1 MLQKTGEKC
10 VMRRRI
16 EMFLLRIY
24 NVLDLFESALD
35 SCWIQMVLVIGMLP
49 EIETK
54 RANWMLH
61 NA

>member
-1 MLQKTGEKC
+1 
-10 VMRRRI
+10 MRRRI
-16 EMFLLRIY
+16 EILRIY

-35 SCWIQMVLVIGMLP
+35 SCLIQMVLVIGMLP
-49 EIETK
+49 VMETK

>member
-1 MLQKTGEKC
+1 
-10 VMRRRI
+10 MRRRI

-49 EIETK
+49 VMETQESQ
-54 RANWMLH
+54 LDVT
-61 NA
+61 

>member
-1 MLQKTGEKC
+1 
-10 VMRRRI
+10 
-16 EMFLLRIY
+16 MFLLRIY

-54 RANWMLH
+54 RANQMLY
-61 NA
+61 NAQQKNVLLKH